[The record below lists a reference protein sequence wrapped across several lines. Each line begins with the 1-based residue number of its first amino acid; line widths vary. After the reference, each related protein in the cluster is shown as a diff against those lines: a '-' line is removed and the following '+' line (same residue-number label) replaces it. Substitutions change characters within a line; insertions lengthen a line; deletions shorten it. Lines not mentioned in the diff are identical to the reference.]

1 MKTLLKLIFLG
12 IVIAVTWQ
20 YLENNNINI
29 KEKLADSADWLKLQ
43 LKEIESSTS
52 KETADPAESERPD
65 KTMREQVTASVS
77 EDNHN
82 NQISNSIVTGSS
94 TDVPEVSA
102 EKNDTQK
109 IEPELKL
116 GSSDEELEWIK
127 TATKKYSPDSWYLLM
142 QYDQLPEN
150 AEALLTDGQKTISNK
165 PADTFHYL
173 EGSTLTRMITSMAT
187 NVHEI
192 SHGYYHQ
199 NTFRYASE
207 NNLRLTWDN
216 AEGFIYISPEKS
228 FFISFPKKYLFP
240 SSELKQVIPQSLI
253 TFRFD
258 TYINGNTSTQQ
269 DGVFGLLNEMNAYYL
284 GSRLNYDMLDAYKT
298 AQGSDTK
305 GLIEWIKNS
314 QSEMTAYYEFNFF
327 IREYLLYMKQNHNE
341 SYSEMKTC
349 KNFTEAYKEVELSYS
364 ELIDKYQKRVDSEMK
379 NLNTSGKAKAWMDAG
394 ELWVQD
400 SGSNSSYGTL
410 VFNPDREKLLP
421 VLAGDRY
428 REILI
433 DFRYGYPTQ
442 F

>member
-1 MKTLLKLIFLG
+1 LKTLLKIIILG

-43 LKEIESSTS
+43 LKEIESSAN
-52 KETADPAESERPD
+52 KETADRADSEGPEI
-65 KTMREQVTASVS
+65 TQPEQVTASVS

-94 TDVPEVSA
+94 TGVPVIAA
-102 EKNDTQK
+102 EINNNQK
-109 IEPELKL
+109 IETELKL
-116 GSSDEELEWIK
+116 GSSNEEFEWVK
-127 TATKKYSPDSWYLLM
+127 TATEKYSPDSWYLLM
-142 QYDQLPEN
+142 QYDQLPEK
-150 AEALLTDGQKTISNK
+150 AEALLTDGQKSTSNK
-165 PADTFHYL
+165 PADTFHYV
-173 EGSTLTRMITSMAT
+173 EGSSLTRMITSMAT

-207 NNLRLTWDN
+207 HNLQLAWDN

-240 SSELKQVIPQSLI
+240 SGELKQVIPQSLR
-253 TFRFD
+253 TYRYD
-258 TYINGNTSTQQ
+258 TYIDGNTSTQQ
-269 DGVFGLLNEMNAYYL
+269 DGVFGLLNEMNAYFL
-284 GSRLNYDMLDAYKT
+284 GSRLNFDMLNAYKT
-298 AQGSDTK
+298 AEGSDTK

-327 IREYLLYMKQNHNE
+327 IREYLMYMKQNHSD
-341 SYSEMKTC
+341 SYAEMKLC
-349 KNFTEAYKEVELSYS
+349 KNFTEAYREVGLSYS

-394 ELWVQD
+394 ELWVQE
-400 SGSNSSYGTL
+400 SGSNSSYGTP
-410 VFNPDREKLLP
+410 VFNSDREKLLP

-428 REILI
+428 REISSDL
-433 DFRYGYPTQ
+433 R
-442 F
+442 